1 LKEVAVEKVWNVRVT
16 DPKERKVF
24 EALSDPQWDFR
35 TVDGIAKAINL
46 KPEEVKAV
54 IDKYPDLVRKSL
66 VRGSDNKDL
75 FTLASRPP
83 RAQELLSQF
92 TNFITKSSH

>member
-1 LKEVAVEKVWNVRVT
+1 MGTSWNALLT

-35 TVDGIAKAINL
+35 TVDGLSKATALAPADVKAIL
-46 KPEEVKAV
+46 
-54 IDKYPDLVRKSL
+54 DKYPDLVRRSL
-66 VRGSDNKDL
+66 VRDNDGREL

-83 RAQELLSQF
+83 RAQEILSQL
-92 TNFITKSSH
+92 TTFITKSFH

>member
-1 LKEVAVEKVWNVRVT
+1 MGTSWSTLLT

-35 TVDGIAKAINL
+35 TIDGISKATGL
-46 KPEEVKAV
+46 APDYVKV
-54 IDKYPDLVRKSL
+54 VLDKYPDLVRKSL
-66 VRGSDNKDL
+66 VRDNDGREL

-83 RAQELLSQF
+83 RAQEILSQL
-92 TNFITKSSH
+92 TTFITKSFH